1 MQNIANTQ
9 NFLTKESGF
18 SKKLLNDVSNR
29 CYSVYEL
36 VPNPIS
42 IMINDYNNRSLAISL
57 LRCGYDMGITKQNK
71 LYFHIKDFGKSFIIQ
86 VITKRFRQT
95 TFVPPAMVLYKR

>member
-1 MQNIANTQ
+1 MSN
-9 NFLTKESGF
+9 ES
-18 SKKLLNDVSNR
+18 SYYDLKSCAVS
-29 CYSVYEL
+29 VIL
-36 VPNPIS
+36 
-42 IMINDYNNRSLAISL
+42 MINDYNNRSPISL
-57 LRCGYDMGITKQNK
+57 LRCGYDMGITKQRK